1 MDSSLL
7 PTSIAFCSFLLHFQV
22 SATTPSCLTRCIFLV
37 LPSDQDPTVQQPS
50 SSSAFLAPAAASA
63 ATAPFLSFCS
73 PPMRSCSCP
82 SPLRRRRSHLVLRLG
97 PIPGPLPP
105 ASQLAA
111 IPQPRRRL
119 TLGDSRGNRLTRRK
133 ISSASTIA
141 NTETIYG
148 CDDVVSILHNFGF
161 SGRRGSSCKSA
172 GYEISAAWILNSRI
186 SKPSQTTLQRDQKV
200 GSDGYGDVYR
210 VWSTNHFINIFI
222 CISHIYNQDM
232 YHESMSSCLFYQAT
246 HQGEEIAVKKLHQLH
261 GLDDKQFHAEYR
273 NLRQV
278 RHKNVVW
285 LIGYCDETRSKY
297 MNHNGELVFSKIIER
312 VLCFEYMQG
321 GGLDKHITGN

>member
-7 PTSIAFCSFLLHFQV
+7 PTSIAFCSFLLHFQEEEDR
-22 SATTPSCLTRCIFLV
+22 P
-37 LPSDQDPTVQQPS
+37 
-50 SSSAFLAPAAASA
+50 
-63 ATAPFLSFCS
+63 
-73 PPMRSCSCP
+73 
-82 SPLRRRRSHLVLRLG
+82 
-97 PIPGPLPP
+97 
-105 ASQLAA
+105 
-111 IPQPRRRL
+111 
-119 TLGDSRGNRLTRRK
+119 
-133 ISSASTIA
+133 
-141 NTETIYG
+141 
-148 CDDVVSILHNFGF
+148 
-161 SGRRGSSCKSA
+161 
-172 GYEISAAWILNSRI
+172 
-186 SKPSQTTLQRDQKV
+186 RDQKV

-210 VWSTNHFINIFI
+210 
-222 CISHIYNQDM
+222 
-232 YHESMSSCLFYQAT
+232 AT